1 MPEKYGILVG
11 VDGSAASDAAVRWAT
26 REAIL
31 RDELITL
38 LHVVA
43 PVIANWPVGP
53 MQANF
58 AKWQKESARDVIEQ
72 AHKTFCAEVG
82 EAPPEVRTDPFPN
95 PGCGRQH

>member
-43 PVIANWPVGP
+43 
-53 MQANF
+53 Q
-58 AKWQKESARDVIEQ
+58 
-72 AHKTFCAEVG
+72 
-82 EAPPEVRTDPFPN
+82 
-95 PGCGRQH
+95 

>member
-11 VDGSAASDAAVRWAT
+11 VDGSAESDAAVRWAT

-43 PVIANWPVGP
+43 PVIASWPMSP
-53 MQANF
+53 MQANITG
-58 AKWQKESARDVIEQ
+58 WQKRKTLRMSSSRRARL
-72 AHKTFCAEVG
+72 CAPRW
-82 EAPPEVRTDPFPN
+82 AKRRPRCTQRCCIRTL
-95 PGCGRQH
+95 CRR